1 MNKAINQLRLF
12 LCTFSGEDDFIIRRC
27 PKEIQLSFAAIGLFV
42 ILIFVGCF
50 ISATAFTFSLFDE
63 NPLISTPFGV
73 FWALMIS
80 LIYLLL
86 LYTITPPILPNNNKK
101 GRLLGNESN
110 HSCKNKFFTTSMFL
124 RGSFMLLLAII
135 IAQPLSVY
143 FFSKSTEISIEKF
156 KQEQRARMIIVSDS
170 LLIQNEIALNKD
182 FERKVNFKIN
192 SNTKNQIF
200 KDKSLIDL
208 KVNEDKKII
217 DYSSSLLD
225 SIDKL
230 DKISFLSKEQKNTR
244 DILVKNLSQLI
255 EFEIQSDLDFK
266 NKIDSINCLD
276 VSIKEDF
283 DSYKSALMSII
294 DAKID
299 NYKKLDELLNKS
311 NFYIQKISI
320 LLRENPS
327 SWIVTLLVCF
337 IFLLPIYLKFIIR
350 NKTGYFELREKYEKN
365 LVLDAY
371 KEFKIKYADILSD
384 RINDYNFKYKN
395 SLDQLIVKLRKI
407 NQEKYKSVVLEI
419 EKEFQN
425 ERIEFYENWK
435 DCPFKTLKNMP
446 DTASVKNEKAL
457 LELLYPKNV
466 D

>member
-27 PKEIQLSFAAIGLFV
+27 PKELQLSFAAIGLFV
-42 ILIFVGCF
+42 ILIFIGCF
-50 ISATAFTFSLFDE
+50 ISATTFTYSLFDE

-80 LIYLLL
+80 IIYLLL
-86 LYTITPPILPNNNKK
+86 LYTITPPILPNNDKK
-101 GRLLGNESN
+101 SRLLGKVSLE
-110 HSCKNKFFTTSMFL
+110 KNNFFTVSMFL
-124 RGSFMLLLAII
+124 RGGFMLLLAII

-143 FFSKSTEISIEKF
+143 FFSNSTEISIEKF

-192 SNTKNQIF
+192 SSNKNQII
-200 KDKSLIDL
+200 KDKSLIDF
-208 KVNEDKKII
+208 KVNEDKKVI

-225 SIDKL
+225 SINKL
-230 DKISFLSKEQKNTR
+230 DKILYLSKEQKNTR
-244 DILVKNLSQLI
+244 DNLVKKLSELI

-266 NKIDSINCLD
+266 NKIDSINCSEL
-276 VSIKEDF
+276 SIKEDF
-283 DSYKSALMSII
+283 NSYKSALISII

-299 NYKKLDELLNKS
+299 NYKKLDQLLNKS

-320 LLRENPS
+320 LLIENPF

-350 NKTGYFELREKYEKN
+350 NKTGYFELKEKYEKN

-395 SLDQLIVKLRKI
+395 SLDQLLVKLKKI

-435 DCPFKTLKNMP
+435 DCPFKTQKNMP
-446 DTASVKNEKAL
+446 TKSSVKNEKAL
-457 LELLYPKNV
+457 LELLYPKSL

>member
-1 MNKAINQLRLF
+1 MNKAINQFRLF
-12 LCTFSGEDDFIIRRC
+12 LCTFSGEDDYIIRRC
-27 PKEIQLSFAAIGLFV
+27 PKEIQLSFTAIGLFV

-50 ISATAFTFSLFDE
+50 ISATAFTYSLFDE

-80 LIYLLL
+80 IIYLLL

-110 HSCKNKFFTTSMFL
+110 HTDKNNFFTTSMFL
-124 RGSFMLLLAII
+124 RGGFMLLLAII

-170 LLIQNEIALNKD
+170 LLIQNEIALYKD

-192 SNTKNQIF
+192 SSTINQIIN
-200 KDKSLIDL
+200 DKSLIDL

-217 DYSSSLLD
+217 DYSASLLD

-230 DKISFLSKEQKNTR
+230 DKISFLSKEQKHLR
-244 DILVKNLSQLI
+244 DILVKKLSQLV

-266 NKIDSINCLD
+266 NKIDSINCSE

-283 DSYKSALMSII
+283 DSYKIALISII

-299 NYKKLDELLNKS
+299 NYNKLDKLLNKS

-320 LLRENPS
+320 LLRENPF
-327 SWIVTLLVCF
+327 SWIVTLLVCI
-337 IFLLPIYLKFIIR
+337 IFLLPIYLKFLIR

-371 KEFKIKYADILSD
+371 KEFKIIYADILSD

-395 SLDQLIVKLRKI
+395 SLNQLILKLRKI

-435 DCPFKTLKNMP
+435 DCPFKTLKNR
-446 DTASVKNEKAL
+446 TNSASVKNEKEL
-457 LELLYPKNV
+457 LELLYPKSL

>member
-27 PKEIQLSFAAIGLFV
+27 PKELQLSFAAIGLFV

-50 ISATAFTFSLFDE
+50 ISATTFTYSLFDE

-80 LIYLLL
+80 IIYLLL
-86 LYTITPPILPNNNKK
+86 LYTITPPILPNNDKK
-101 GRLLGNESN
+101 SRLLGKVSPE
-110 HSCKNKFFTTSMFL
+110 KNNFFTVSMFL
-124 RGSFMLLLAII
+124 RGGFMLLLAII

-143 FFSKSTEISIEKF
+143 FFSNSTEISIEKF

-192 SNTKNQIF
+192 SSNKNQII
-200 KDKSLIDL
+200 KDKSLIDF
-208 KVNEDKKII
+208 KVNEDKKVI

-225 SIDKL
+225 SINKL
-230 DKISFLSKEQKNTR
+230 DKILYLSKEQKNTR
-244 DILVKNLSQLI
+244 DNLVKKLSELI

-266 NKIDSINCLD
+266 NKIDSINCSEL
-276 VSIKEDF
+276 SIKEDF
-283 DSYKSALMSII
+283 NSYKSALISII

-299 NYKKLDELLNKS
+299 NYKKLDQLLNKS

-320 LLRENPS
+320 LLIENPF

-371 KEFKIKYADILSD
+371 KDFKIKYADILSD

-395 SLDQLIVKLRKI
+395 SLDQLLVKLKKI

-446 DTASVKNEKAL
+446 DSASVKNEKAL
-457 LELLYPKNV
+457 LELLYPENV

>member
-27 PKEIQLSFAAIGLFV
+27 PKELQLSFAAIGLFV

-50 ISATAFTFSLFDE
+50 ISATTFTYSLFDE

-80 LIYLLL
+80 IIYLLL
-86 LYTITPPILPNNNKK
+86 LYTITPPILPNNDKK
-101 GRLLGNESN
+101 SRLLGKVSPE
-110 HSCKNKFFTTSMFL
+110 KNNFFTVSMFL
-124 RGSFMLLLAII
+124 RGGFMLLLAVI

-143 FFSKSTEISIEKF
+143 FFSNSTEISIEKF

-192 SNTKNQIF
+192 SSNKNQII
-200 KDKSLIDL
+200 KDKSLIDF
-208 KVNEDKKII
+208 KVNEDKKVI

-225 SIDKL
+225 SINKL
-230 DKISFLSKEQKNTR
+230 DKILYLSKEQKNTR
-244 DILVKNLSQLI
+244 DNLVKKLSELI

-266 NKIDSINCLD
+266 NKIDSINCSEL
-276 VSIKEDF
+276 SIKEDF
-283 DSYKSALMSII
+283 NSYKSALISII

-299 NYKKLDELLNKS
+299 NYKKLDQLLNKS

-320 LLRENPS
+320 LLIENPF

-395 SLDQLIVKLRKI
+395 SLDQLLVKLKKI

-446 DTASVKNEKAL
+446 DSASVKNEKAL
-457 LELLYPKNV
+457 LELLYPENV

>member
-27 PKEIQLSFAAIGLFV
+27 PKELQLSFAAIGLFV

-50 ISATAFTFSLFDE
+50 ISATTFTYSLFDE

-80 LIYLLL
+80 IIYLLL
-86 LYTITPPILPNNNKK
+86 LYTITPPILPNNDKK
-101 GRLLGNESN
+101 SRLLGKVSPE
-110 HSCKNKFFTTSMFL
+110 KNNFFTVSMFL
-124 RGSFMLLLAII
+124 RGGFMLLLAII

-143 FFSKSTEISIEKF
+143 FFSNSTEISIEKF

-192 SNTKNQIF
+192 SSNKNQII
-200 KDKSLIDL
+200 KDKSLIDF
-208 KVNEDKKII
+208 KVNEDKKVI

-225 SIDKL
+225 SINKL
-230 DKISFLSKEQKNTR
+230 DKILYLSKEQKNTR
-244 DILVKNLSQLI
+244 DNLVKKLSELI

-266 NKIDSINCLD
+266 NKIDSINCSEL
-276 VSIKEDF
+276 SIKEDF
-283 DSYKSALMSII
+283 NSYKSALISII

-299 NYKKLDELLNKS
+299 NYKKLDQLLNKS

-320 LLRENPS
+320 LLIENPF

-395 SLDQLIVKLRKI
+395 SLDHLLVKLKKI

-446 DTASVKNEKAL
+446 DSASVKNEKAL
-457 LELLYPKNV
+457 LELLYPENV